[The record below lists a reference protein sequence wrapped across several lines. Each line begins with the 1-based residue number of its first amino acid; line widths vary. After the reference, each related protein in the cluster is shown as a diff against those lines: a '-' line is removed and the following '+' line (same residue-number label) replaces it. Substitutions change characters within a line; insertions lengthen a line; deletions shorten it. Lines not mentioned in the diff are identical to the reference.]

1 MADDPT
7 IPTKPKN
14 IEAVLAEQANA
25 AMAAGA
31 DPHQT
36 TDMLGQ
42 MIKHLRANAGV
53 AKQANDALAQ
63 GADEGKVAHMVWQ
76 VAQSPRLVAPKPAP
90 VDDESAA
97 DRATGLIES
106 GLKGATFGASNKLIA
121 GAKAILPEAV
131 GGTHGFDYARALRD
145 TNADQEEFE
154 RKHPVA
160 SRLAEVAGSLPTVV
174 ATGGAGALEEGA
186 GIGTKI
192 ASAALQGAKYGAAG
206 GLLSSDKLEEVPKNV
221 AKGTAI
227 GAAVGPVL
235 EGGARVIGAGA
246 RSLGIPEA
254 VSNAAAATANRLP
267 VGRLKSG
274 LEAVSG
280 AVGPKGEASSLI
292 SQRIAQGG
300 KTPEELSKDV
310 TRRTFG
316 TPTTTAST
324 GGSGAKPEIMADYSP
339 PVAGLTKAVLRRPGS
354 ARAQVSDVI
363 QSRAAGTAE
372 RVAGDVGNGTP
383 VRKELETMVKERDAS
398 AAKKFPSAYAA
409 GAAGVD
415 DPALAEIM
423 NRPSFKQ
430 AYGMAQKMAKDEG
443 TQLPTKVVVKLN
455 DGAQTL
461 LDAAKPADHAALE
474 AKLMSNPQAVTRSEV
489 PVPDVRTIHYV
500 DRAIRRMI
508 DGGYEGNA
516 PIVDPQHAGV
526 LYQALSDLRQR
537 MAVKVPKFG
546 EALADYADR
555 SKEINALQTGADV
568 FKYIGGERVPP
579 QALTEGDPLALK
591 GMRKGIDGLE
601 AAMKNMSPE
610 EQALFRRG
618 ARSAVLERITNTPST
633 PEGSTTPILSK
644 VFSPKGDGPRWQKL
658 LFSTPEEA
666 KSFQQALARER
677 RMAVTG
683 KRLGTGSDTAENLN
697 EDASIAPGGGLV
709 GALVHPVQSL
719 KAAAG
724 AAQSANKAKVVEALG
739 PRLSAHSPS
748 DLAREFS
755 KLDAE
760 QDVRGAIR
768 KGGSAIR
775 NAMTS
780 TIQRKSPL
788 R

>member
-1 MADDPT
+1 MTDDPT
-7 IPTKPKN
+7 IPPKPRN
-14 IEAVLAEQANA
+14 IEAVLAEQANQ

-31 DPHQT
+31 DPHQAT
-36 TDMLGQ
+36 EMLGQ
-42 MIKHLRANAGV
+42 MIKHLRSHADV
-53 AKQANDALAQ
+53 AKQANDALTQ

-76 VAQSPRLVAPKPAP
+76 VAQGPRLVAPKPAP
-90 VDDESAA
+90 VDDETAA

-154 RKHPVA
+154 RKHPIA
-160 SRLAEVAGSLPTVV
+160 SRLAEVAGSLPTVI

-192 ASAALQGAKYGAAG
+192 AAASVQGAKYGAAG
-206 GLLSSDKLEEVPKNV
+206 GLLGSDRLKDIPRNV

-227 GAAVGPVL
+227 GAASGIAL
-235 EGGARVIGAGA
+235 EGGGQLVGAGA

-254 VSNAAAATANRLP
+254 VSNAAVSTASRLP

-274 LEAVSG
+274 LERISG
-280 AVGPKGEASSLI
+280 AVGPRGEASSLI

-300 KTPEELSKDV
+300 KTPADLSREV
-310 TRRTFG
+310 TAQ
-316 TPTTTAST
+316 TAAS
-324 GGSGAKPEIMADYSP
+324 GSKPEIMADYSP
-339 PVAGLTKAVLRRPGS
+339 PVAGLTKMVLRRPGPT
-354 ARAQVSDVI
+354 RAQVSDVI
-363 QSRAAGTAE
+363 QDRGASTAG
-372 RVAGDVGNGTP
+372 RVSADLGGVP
-383 VRKELETMVKERDAS
+383 ALPPKQQLELMINDRDAS
-398 AAKKFPSAYAA
+398 AAQKFPAAYAA

-423 NRPSFKQ
+423 SRPSFKQ

-443 TQLPTKVVVKLN
+443 TRLPTKVDVKLN
-455 DGAQTL
+455 EGAQTL
-461 LDAAKPADHAALE
+461 LDAAKPADRDALE
-474 AKLMSNPQAVTRSEV
+474 AKLMSNPQAVTRSET
-489 PVPDVRTIHYV
+489 PIPDVRTIHYV

-508 DGGYEGNA
+508 DGGFEGNA

-526 LYQALSDLRQR
+526 LYQALGDLRQR

-555 SKEINALQTGADV
+555 SQKINALQTGLNL
-568 FKYIGGERVPP
+568 FKYTKSERVPP
-579 QALTEGDPLALK
+579 QALGAGESLALK
-591 GMRKGIDGLE
+591 ASRRGLDGLE
-601 AAMKNMSPE
+601 AAVNHMAPD
-610 EQALFRRG
+610 EQELFRQG
-618 ARSAVLERITNTPST
+618 ALTAVRDKIANTPKT
-633 PEGSTTPILSK
+633 LEGSTASILTK
-644 VFSPKGDGPRWQKL
+644 VFGNSADAARWQRL
-658 LFSTPEEA
+658 LFANPDEA
-666 KSFQQALARER
+666 AAFQHGLLRER

-697 EDASIAPGGGLV
+697 EDQSVKGRAALV
-709 GALVHPVQSL
+709 GSLVAPVQTL
-719 KAAAG
+719 KAAAS
-724 AAQSANKAKVVEALG
+724 ASELANKGKVVDALG
-739 PRLSAHSPS
+739 PRLSAHTPT

-760 QDVRGAIR
+760 QDVRSAIR

-775 NAMTS
+775 NAMVG
-780 TIQRKSPL
+780 TIQRKPPL

>member
-7 IPTKPKN
+7 IPPKSRN

-31 DPHQT
+31 DPHKT
-36 TDMLGQ
+36 TDMLAQ
-42 MIKHLRANAGV
+42 MVKHLRANAGV

-160 SRLAEVAGSLPTVV
+160 SRLAEVAGSLPTVI

-206 GLLSSDKLEEVPKNV
+206 GLLSSDKLEDVPKNV

-292 SQRIAQGG
+292 TQRIAQAG
-300 KTPEELSKDV
+300 KTPGDLSGEV
-310 TRRTFG
+310 AART
-316 TPTTTAST
+316 AA
-324 GGSGAKPEIMADYSP
+324 SGAKPEIMADYSP

-354 ARAQVSDVI
+354 ARAEVSDVI
-363 QSRAAGTAE
+363 QSRAAGTAG
-372 RVAGDVGNGTP
+372 RVASDVGNGTP

-398 AAKKFPSAYAA
+398 AAKKFPAAYAA

-415 DPALAEIM
+415 DPTLAEIM
-423 NRPSFKQ
+423 SRPSFKQ

-461 LDAAKPADHAALE
+461 LDAAKPADREALE

-489 PVPDVRTIHYV
+489 PIPDVRTIHYV

-526 LYQALSDLRQR
+526 LYQALGDLRQR

-555 SKEINALQTGADV
+555 SKEINALQTGADI

-760 QDVRGAIR
+760 QDVRAGIR

-780 TIQRKSPL
+780 TISRKSPL